1 MLYFFHGSEN
11 HMNQIKAIGFDLFNT
26 LITAEPGA
34 LSDALTRLT
43 GSLAQTG
50 VCPEYGQ
57 FKKAYREAALRFIKR
72 ANEEGKETHNRFWI
86 SVALKTLGYDIGP
99 DDPRIPPAIDAY
111 FSTFL
116 DFCHPIPG
124 TMEMLETLKGEY
136 RLGLLSN
143 FTHAPAAEKIIDHM
157 GLRSFFD
164 VVLISGQIGYRK
176 PHPIVFRRL
185 IEALVV
191 DEGEVLY
198 VGDDPEADINGAL
211 RAGVQP
217 IWFTYARDKK
227 SLLPPGAVS
236 DQVEIEDDDVPV
248 ISNWEELFSLSYFSS
263 HKKNLQRDHS

>member
-1 MLYFFHGSEN
+1 
-11 HMNQIKAIGFDLFNT
+11 MNQIKAIGFDLFNT
-26 LITAEPGA
+26 LIIAEPHA

-43 GSLAQTG
+43 GSLAQIG
-50 VCPEYGQ
+50 ICPEFGQ
-57 FKKAYREAALRFIKR
+57 FKKAYREAALGFFKR

-86 SVALKTLGYDIGP
+86 SAALKTLGFDVGP
-99 DDPRIPPAIDAY
+99 DDPRISPAVDAY

-185 IEALVV
+185 IEALGV
-191 DEGEVLY
+191 DGGETLY

-211 RAGVQP
+211 RAGIQP
-217 IWFTYARDKK
+217 IWFTYARDRK
-227 SLLPPGAVS
+227 SLLPPGVMS
-236 DQVEIEDDDVPV
+236 DQVEIEDDKVPE
-248 ISNWEELFSLSYFSS
+248 ISNWKELFSLSYFSS
-263 HKKNLQRDHS
+263 TEGNL